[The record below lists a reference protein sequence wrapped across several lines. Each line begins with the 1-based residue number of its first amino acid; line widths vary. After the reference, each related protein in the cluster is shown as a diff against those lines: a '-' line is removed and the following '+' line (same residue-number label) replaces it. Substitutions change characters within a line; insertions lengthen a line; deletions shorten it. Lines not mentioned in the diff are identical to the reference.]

1 MCFHCDDQQEILELI
16 EKLKNDYTIESPME
30 ESNGDLESSLIQN
43 SKLFICFLSLKFLND
58 YKCTSYLKFAFKFK
72 KKVFLLKN
80 EKFSHIPFVIRNNRN
95 FSRSKSISLNYTGE
109 ETDRNRV
116 KKNVYDY
123 FK

>member
-16 EKLKNDYTIESPME
+16 EKLKNEYTIESPTG
-30 ESNGDLESSLIQN
+30 ESYNDLESNLIEN

-80 EKFSHIPFVIRNNRN
+80 EKFNNIPFVIRNNKN
-95 FSRSKSISLNYTGE
+95 FTRSKSISLKYTSE